1 MRHVAVGRLWRRSGE
16 ERNYHKK
23 SGLTKMKRQTP
34 RSTKTEMTRLCDE
47 QDQPKGQKEEDE
59 GENDGE
65 EKEGGIKKK
74 KKTFSGE
81 KIRALATQSL
91 PVLG

>member
-1 MRHVAVGRLWRRSGE
+1 
-16 ERNYHKK
+16 
-23 SGLTKMKRQTP
+23 MKRQTP

-74 KKTFSGE
+74 KKPSAAKRFGHWPPNHCLFW
-81 KIRALATQSL
+81 ASL
-91 PVLG
+91 NVIY

>member
-1 MRHVAVGRLWRRSGE
+1 
-16 ERNYHKK
+16 
-23 SGLTKMKRQTP
+23 MKRQTP

-74 KKTFSGE
+74 KTFSGE